1 MWSLKKA
8 SYLIPCDVINL
19 SPQFFPPFK
28 ILSPA
33 FLKKEI
39 IVASHVIWKT
49 ILTIFNCTF
58 QWHLVHTH
66 CCASLTIIHHL
77 PKLNLYVPIPTPP
90 STSVLSDSVDLTVT
104 RYLVICR
111 IKQYL
116 SAPDTYWNA
125 FLRLMHVPQI
135 ASPSMLYSRLSP
147 AVYFIHSSV
156 HMSHTPS
163 SASMFFLYVIC
174 LCFLALLSSNS
185 ALSSPAWTALCQSVC
200 VCVLVGCH
208 FWLIVIV
215 SVSPIFLS
223 TVSPLD

>member
-58 QWHLVHTH
+58 QWQYIHIAVHLSPSFITFLNWISMSPSPPHRLPVYF
-66 CCASLTIIHHL
+66 LT
-77 PKLNLYVPIPTPP
+77 
-90 STSVLSDSVDLTVT
+90 VDLTVT

-125 FLRLMHVPQI
+125 FLRLMHVPQL

-156 HMSHTPS
+156 HVTHTLLGVHVFFSTS
-163 SASMFFLYVIC
+163 S
-174 LCFLALLSSNS
+174 
-185 ALSSPAWTALCQSVC
+185 
-200 VCVLVGCH
+200 
-208 FWLIVIV
+208 V
-215 SVSPIFLS
+215 SVS
-223 TVSPLD
+223 